1 MFQFFTAGFRSG
13 SSSMRNLLILCL
25 VLTMAVFSCTSE
37 KETLDPSPSKD
48 LAFSADTIFFD
59 TVFTD
64 LQTAT
69 IRLKVYNPNDKAVRI
84 NSVAVSGVNGK
95 YPFTFYINGR
105 LGPNKV
111 ENVEL
116 QGKDSA
122 YVLMSAKIDPR
133 DDDLPFIVADSLVFE
148 VEGRRQQ
155 KNVKILAYG
164 QDAIYLRNTVLDCNT
179 TWTADRPI
187 ILVDSVVVKKGCSL
201 NIDEG
206 TRVYGY
212 NNAYMLIRG
221 ELIINGTKDK
231 PVVFEGTRRE
241 SYYSDVP
248 GQWLGIF
255 IMDGGLGLVDNLLLK
270 NAYRGIQVGE
280 VGTKPESVP
289 NAGLKI
295 TNSYIHNIV
304 DYGILG
310 VKGVASVLNC
320 QFADCGESG
329 FSGLQG
335 GSYELWH
342 NTFGMSGNNPFR
354 RDGKFML
361 TFADNLPDSRTQT
374 TYVGKLLVK
383 AVNNLVSGSEKDE
396 IAFGKQIEGASLTMD
411 TLFFHNLLKSR
422 QTGYL
427 VNSTRNKGNQFLP
440 SNFRFLSPL
449 RYQFQPDTLL
459 TENLYTESGLALD
472 TVSPLN
478 SGLLSS
484 DDLRT
489 LLSKDI
495 LGRER
500 PVAAG
505 KGVSP
510 GAYQVFKP

>member
-1 MFQFFTAGFRSG
+1 MPQFFTAIFRSEVF
-13 SSSMRNLLILCL
+13 SMRCLSVYYLALCL
-25 VLTMAVFSCTSE
+25 AVISCTSE
-37 KETLDPSPSKD
+37 KETLDPSPSKE
-48 LAFSADTIFFD
+48 LTFSADTIFFD

-84 NSVAVSGVNGK
+84 NSVALSGVNGK
-95 YPFTFYINGR
+95 FPFTFYINGR
-105 LGPNKV
+105 LGPNRV
-111 ENVEL
+111 TNVEL

-133 DDDLPFIVADSLVFE
+133 DDDLPFIVTDSLVFD
-148 VEGRRQQ
+148 VEGRKQQ
-155 KNVKILAYG
+155 KNVKVLAYG

-179 TWTADRPI
+179 TWNADRPI
-187 ILVDSVVVKKGCSL
+187 ILVDSVVVKKNCTL

-212 NNAYMLIRG
+212 NNAYLLVRG
-221 ELIINGTKDK
+221 ELIVNGTLEK

-255 IMDGGLGLVDNLLLK
+255 IMDGGIGLVDHLTVK

-280 VGTKPESVP
+280 VGSKPENVP

-295 TNSYIHNIV
+295 SNSYIQNIV

-310 VKGVASVLNC
+310 VKGVVTAMNC

-335 GSYELWH
+335 GQYELWH

-361 TFADNLPDSRTQT
+361 TFSDNLPDSRTQT
-374 TYVGKLLVK
+374 TYVGKLIVK

-396 IAFGKQIEGASLTMD
+396 LAFGKQIEGASLTMD

-427 VNSTRNKGNQFLP
+427 NTTANTKGNRFLP

-459 TENLYTESGLALD
+459 SDDLYFESGLALD
-472 TVSPLN
+472 TVVPLN
-478 SGLLSS
+478 RGLLGS
-484 DDLRT
+484 DDLRSV
-489 LLSKDI
+489 LSKDI
-495 LGRER
+495 LGKER

-510 GAYQVFKP
+510 GAYQLSKR